1 MLFFIFI
8 FFSSTVSPG
17 IKDLLKKTKPE
28 QYVEIEIR
36 PEVLLE
42 SKQWWQRCVD
52 HFSEIESQ
60 SAEYKAELENLRN
73 IIMREPFDYESIK
86 EANGCLQRM
95 LKNGKE
101 DLKKHMSQRSL

>member
-17 IKDLLKKTKPE
+17 IKDLLKKTKPK
-28 QYVEIEIR
+28 QSVEIEISQ
-36 PEVLLE
+36 EELQE

-60 SAEYKAELENLRN
+60 STEYQAELASLRS
-73 IIMREPFDYESIK
+73 IIAREPFDYESIK

-95 LKNGKE
+95 LKKGKE
-101 DLKKHMSQRSL
+101 DLKKHMSQKSL